1 MAKAMTVVNPTAMKD
16 VLHRLEAVASESAL
30 RQASVAGARVVHE
43 AVVARAPVGK
53 KAHKRAGK
61 EYPAGTLKKSIFVVY
76 DEDDS
81 VRGVR
86 ASYLVGIAREA
97 FYWRFKEWGSSRQ
110 AADPF
115 FHPAYDASRGRAAD
129 AINKVLERKVAEAL
143 KR

>member
-1 MAKAMTVVNPTAMKD
+1 M
-16 VLHRLEAVASESAL
+16 RLLSPAHLS
-30 RQASVAGARVVHE
+30 
-43 AVVARAPVGK
+43 GK
-53 KAHKRAGK
+53 KLTSAPERSIP
-61 EYPAGTLKKSIFVVY
+61 PARLKKSVFVVY

-115 FHPAYDASRGRAAD
+115 FHPAYDASRDRAAD